1 MEPSLLCS
9 TKQKKHQNCS
19 SSMKQSLYKQPFH
32 MKRMKKYR
40 GAPANAHF
48 ILKLFW
54 RRLSEMGSVKAL
66 GKKKKDCCN
75 FFIAIC
81 TLSTKWFSPQKVLLF
96 LWLISGS
103 NGLCKSRSSLAKWII
118 SNCFDFT
125 FRLLVPPSAGWDC
138 AWRWWQ
144 IPAGWGLVCV
154 LLLWEQSL
162 CYVLRCP
169 GFALCYQKELCCL
182 VRWIWSFD
190 PPSSCSGP
198 GKYQVHQ

>member
-1 MEPSLLCS
+1 MKFVQAALPHEENEKIQRSSCQCS
-9 TKQKKHQNCS
+9 
-19 SSMKQSLYKQPFH
+19 FH
-32 MKRMKKYR
+32 IET
-40 GAPANAHF
+40 
-48 ILKLFW
+48 ILKKTV
-54 RRLSEMGSVKAL
+54 RNGECESSRK
-66 GKKKKDCCN
+66 KKKKDCCN

-81 TLSTKWFSPQKVLLF
+81 TLSTKWFSPQKILLF